1 MMDPNLERSIFELY
15 KDEIY
20 IHNHDQFNTMLKAFI
35 FYKHRIPVD
44 SYIFEGEPFRFIY
57 PTNEEDVPT
66 VENIKNCILIGGK
79 PIFEQNYVNEMISA
93 FINSSMNDDSEK
105 YKIYIMEEKRV
116 VHIVRGEEYGYRV
129 FNNSIEKVLCAILQ
143 KLMPWY
149 FGNITSELQSEIS
162 PLFIN
167 KDNPNKFN
175 EKFEE
180 LINELGII
188 EKIQLDKLAKMADK
202 LVERK
207 TRIIEDN
214 VQQMRNEVNGLFA
227 RIFDLNKNIK
237 EKSATLFAIKYQGEE
252 LKTPVEEI
260 MEFIK
265 YTNENI
271 KIRDVQDESIV
282 FDIVTTLDQFTTEED
297 YEGII
302 KNNNGNSF
310 AFTNINEECRGYDV
324 EIIKEFYH
332 RLMVEKEFAV
342 QTSCTIYL
350 NVLDGRVDAEG
361 LEAPNSI
368 QQPHLERHNC
378 FGTARETIAQFT
390 MDNRFVEALN
400 QIMYSVKQLSLNDG
414 AVAPL
419 FTERMSNA
427 ECIKLKDGTFTTM
440 KNILREIANEM
451 EKKGE

>member
-1 MMDPNLERSIFELY
+1 MMDLNLERSIFEMY

-20 IHNHDQFNTMLKAFI
+20 ISNHDQFNTMLKAFI
-35 FYKHRIPVD
+35 FYKHRIPIE
-44 SYIFEGEPFRFIY
+44 SYVFEGEPFRFIY
-57 PTNEEDVPT
+57 PTCDEDVPT
-66 VENIKNCILIGGK
+66 VEYIKNCILVGSK
-79 PIFEQNYVNEMISA
+79 PIFGEEYVDKMISA
-93 FINSSMNDDSEK
+93 FINSSMSDDSEK
-105 YKIYIMEEKRV
+105 YKIYIVEEKRV
-116 VHIVRGEEYGYRV
+116 VHIVRNDEYGYRV

-149 FGNITSELQSEIS
+149 FGDISSELQSEIS

-180 LINELGII
+180 LIDELGII

-207 TRIIEDN
+207 TKVIEDS
-214 VQQMRNEVNGLFA
+214 VQRMRNEVNDLFA

-237 EKSATLFAIKYQGEE
+237 EKTTTLFAIKYQGEE

-271 KIRDVQDESIV
+271 KIRDVQDDCIV

-297 YEGII
+297 YEVII
-302 KNNNGNSF
+302 KNNNGGSF
-310 AFTNINEECRGYDV
+310 AFTNINEECREYDT

-342 QTSCTIYL
+342 QTACTIYL
-350 NVLDGRVDAEG
+350 NVLDGRVNAEG
-361 LEAPNSI
+361 LETPNSI

-390 MDNRFVEALN
+390 IDNRFVEALN

-427 ECIKLKDGTFTTM
+427 ECIKLEDGTFTTM
-440 KNILREIANEM
+440 ENILREIANEM
-451 EKKGE
+451 SERGE